1 MLVSVTERTRE
12 IGLRKAVGATR
23 RRILAD
29 FLVEGILLATA
40 SGLVG
45 FLAAYGLAMVV
56 NSFPMPEFFAGL
68 PVKGATVA
76 WSFSALALVAVL
88 SALWPAW
95 RASNLTP
102 VEALRYE
109 R

>member
-1 MLVSVTERTRE
+1 
-12 IGLRKAVGATR
+12 
-23 RRILAD
+23 LA
-29 FLVEGILLATA
+29 
-40 SGLVG
+40 G
-45 FLAAYGLAMVV
+45 FMGAYGLASLV

-68 PVKGATVA
+68 PVNGATVA
-76 WSFSALALVAVL
+76 WSFSALGIVAVL